1 MPLPWLE
8 RNTYTLSCL
17 LLNRLW
23 ESQPEERREPGL
35 KTYPSRPGGKESTS
49 PRKSYQGTTSSMLKL
64 SLIYRANGI
73 PHIEE
78 IKDLAQSSVS
88 TLF

>member
-1 MPLPWLE
+1 MKLE
-8 RNTYTLSCL
+8 NP
-17 LLNRLW
+17 
-23 ESQPEERREPGL
+23 QKDKRREPGL